1 MQGKRRL
8 VNDSQV
14 DLENNVASVL
24 SKTRRWGRGNRA
36 TEQMI
41 FENRFTSIA
50 PVWFYSLISHFVER
64 KNESSLWSGHIGATL
79 LARMLVTLA
88 VIVESCGNDPTTD
101 VLARDLFE
109 LVWGFRTAEVAEVR
123 AGVLTAVATCIASVR
138 EEMMVRLIA
147 HSNSNSNGSMDNLPR
162 YLRETAHADPDEK
175 CRALA
180 VDIVGQLSNA
190 NYGF

>member
-1 MQGKRRL
+1 MQGKCKL
-8 VNDSQV
+8 VSESRV
-14 DLENNVASVL
+14 ELEINVASVH

-50 PVWFYSLISHFVER
+50 PVWFYSLIGHFVER

-109 LVWGFRTAEVAEVR
+109 LVWGFRNAEVAEVR
-123 AGVLTAVATCIASVR
+123 ACVLTAVATCIASVR
-138 EEMMVRLIA
+138 EETLVRFIA
-147 HSNSNSNGSMDNLPR
+147 HSSSGSMDNLPR
-162 YLRETAHADPDEK
+162 YLWEKAQADPDES
-175 CRALA
+175 CRSQAL
-180 VDIVGQLSNA
+180 DIVGQLSNA
-190 NYGF
+190 HFGF